1 MKLNAASGRRQ
12 KEQRAE
18 RENSSSQGWVK
29 LTNHPIKLTSLCQVE
44 VEEKEEALKESTELM
59 EMYAGKR
66 SVPPSIL
73 IRLLSSI
80 LTLAGKLAKAE
91 KRLEDEVSH
100 HIDNHNIATI

>member
-1 MKLNAASGRRQ
+1 MQARD
-12 KEQRAE
+12 
-18 RENSSSQGWVK
+18 
-29 LTNHPIKLTSLCQVE
+29 
-44 VEEKEEALKESTELM
+44 LM
-59 EMYAGKR
+59 
-66 SVPPSIL
+66 PPSIL